1 MPLQRQQQR
10 PAQHLLSSGPLCAVP
25 SSGAKWPC
33 GMGIV
38 GARFAAELGLPLVPP
53 RLCQPSWR
61 PPIHPSIHSFWVS
74 ACLPAGP
81 CLVPSRRAAF
91 VSVSWCRVRRVVVR
105 CAALRCPIR
114 ATERTRAGHA
124 IAMPCVPYLVGTMS
138 CRYGQRAVVT
148 RRRDSGLASVTCLAW
163 RFEVVEPQQPAAG
176 SFPFYYRLAAQNRT
190 WSEEARPRRI
200 DSIEPNLRAPPRCT
214 VPGPRPQGQ
223 ALRAQARTSPP
234 PPRPIEPASR
244 RCPASTWKATGPA
257 STIHPPP
264 RPSGPLSAG
273 TRPPRWTSQA
283 PMPFMDHRGRGRPF
297 THHQLLPPPP
307 GLVAQR
313 APPGRWAP
321 GLASDWPVSGALST
335 LPVGP
340 LFPFVWCITQC
351 SAVPGPP
358 SSFDFSP
365 PPAWRACPSP
375 SLLPHHSF
383 FASPS
388 RSIPHPPCSRP
399 IPPVAWCPFVL
410 ALFSI
415 LFFFLAWSIPRWLSS
430 SRAPE
435 RRASI
440 STRRAAAIA
449 QATETR
455 GSKPR
460 QRLLSHRPALP
471 SRRFT
476 FTPNQQG

>member
-10 PAQHLLSSGPLCAVP
+10 PAQHLLSSGPLCAVH

-91 VSVSWCRVRRVVVR
+91 VSVSWCRVRRVVVS
-105 CAALRCPIR
+105 CALRCAVRSGRRNEPGR
-114 ATERTRAGHA
+114 AMQLPCHA
-124 IAMPCVPYLVGTMS
+124 CL
-138 CRYGQRAVVT
+138 RYHVLQVR
-148 RRRDSGLASVTCLAW
+148 
-163 RFEVVEPQQPAAG
+163 AAG
-176 SFPFYYRLAAQNRT
+176 SCYAAARQWTGLSNVPWLGGSRWWSLSSPQQGPSHFITASQRRTEPGAKKHARVELIQLNLTCELHHAALCLAPGPRDKHWEPRHALARRRHGQSSPLAAVVQHQ
-190 WSEEARPRRI
+190 PGK
-200 DSIEPNLRAPPRCT
+200 PRAPPPPSIHHPVHRDPCPQ
-214 VPGPRPQGQ
+214 VHAHLAGPHRHPCPSWIIEVAAVHSPTTSSYHRLLVLLRSERPRVAG
-223 ALRAQARTSPP
+223 
-234 PPRPIEPASR
+234 R
-244 RCPASTWKATGPA
+244 RVWRLTGP
-257 STIHPPP
+257 S
-264 RPSGPLSAG
+264 
-273 TRPPRWTSQA
+273 
-283 PMPFMDHRGRGRPF
+283 
-297 THHQLLPPPP
+297 
-307 GLVAQR
+307 
-313 APPGRWAP
+313 PGRCRLCLLAP
-321 GLASDWPVSGALST
+321 FSLSSGALH
-335 LPVGP
+335 
-340 LFPFVWCITQC
+340 
-351 SAVPGPP
+351 SAVPCLARRRHSTSHHHLLGVRARRPL
-358 SSFDFSP
+358 FSHTIH
-365 PPAWRACPSP
+365 S
-375 SLLPHHSF
+375 SLLLLDPFPILPALGRSRLLRGVPSF
-383 FASPS
+383 WPFFPS
-388 RSIPHPPCSRP
+388 CS
-399 IPPVAWCPFVL
+399 
-410 ALFSI
+410 FS
-415 LFFFLAWSIPRWLSS
+415 WPGPSPRWLSS

>member
-10 PAQHLLSSGPLCAVP
+10 PAQHLLSSGPLCAVH

-91 VSVSWCRVRRVVVR
+91 VSVSWCRVRRVVVS
-105 CAALRCPIR
+105 CALRCAVRSGRRNDPGR
-114 ATERTRAGHA
+114 AMQLPCHA
-124 IAMPCVPYLVGTMS
+124 CL
-138 CRYGQRAVVT
+138 RYHVLQVR
-148 RRRDSGLASVTCLAW
+148 
-163 RFEVVEPQQPAAG
+163 AAG
-176 SFPFYYRLAAQNRT
+176 SCYAAARQWTGLSNVPWLGGSRWWSLSSPQQGPSHFITASQRRT
-190 WSEEARPRRI
+190 EPGAKKHARVELI
-200 DSIEPNLRAPPRCT
+200 HLNLRAPPRCT
-214 VPGPRPQGQ
+214 VPGPRPRDKHWEPRHALARRRHGQ
-223 ALRAQARTSPP
+223 SSPLAAVVQHQPGKPRAPP
-234 PPRPIEPASR
+234 PPSIHHPVHRDPCPQVHAHLAGPHRHPCPSWIIEVAAVHSPTTSSYHHLLVLLRSERPRVAGR
-244 RCPASTWKATGPA
+244 RVWRLTGP
-257 STIHPPP
+257 S
-264 RPSGPLSAG
+264 SGP
-273 TRPPRWTSQA
+273 
-283 PMPFMDHRGRGRPF
+283 
-297 THHQLLPPPP
+297 
-307 GLVAQR
+307 
-313 APPGRWAP
+313 
-321 GLASDWPVSGALST
+321 LST

-340 LFPFVWCITQC
+340 LFPFVWCVTQC

-430 SRAPE
+430 SGAPE